1 MGEGGYVRSL
11 RATRFLKLV
20 SNSKRQAAVAALG
33 LLAALLATGCGGGG
47 SGGSGEAEAVEGK
60 IQVTTTT
67 MHITDMVEAI
77 GGDEVEV
84 EGLMGPGVDPHT
96 YEASQGDTEALTEA
110 DAVFYNGLF
119 LEGQLQDLFVQTAQE
134 NPTVQVTDAVPEEEL
149 LPSGDY
155 EGQND
160 PHVWFDPELWAT
172 TVDPVV
178 EQLSELKPG
187 SRETFEENGEAYK
200 REIMQAHEYAEQRLS
215 EVPEDNRV
223 LVTSHDAFGYFGEAY
238 DFEVRGLQG
247 LSTEDEAGTGDV
259 QELADFLSE
268 EEIPAIFTESS
279 IPRRNVEAVQAAAQ
293 DQGWD
298 LKLPDKELYGDA
310 MGEPGTDEGTY
321 PGMLRAN
328 ADTIAQGL
336 TSGGE

>member
-1 MGEGGYVRSL
+1 MLRGLQRRSGGFVGRL
-11 RATRFLKLV
+11 TGVALV
-20 SNSKRQAAVAALG
+20 GVLVGAAAV
-33 LLAALLATGCGGGG
+33 GCGGGE
-47 SGGSGEAEAVEGK
+47 GSGEAGAVEGK
-60 IQVTTTT
+60 IEVTTTT
-67 MHITDMVEAI
+67 THIAQMVESI

-96 YEASQGDTEALTEA
+96 YQASQGDTEALIEA

-119 LEGQLQDLFVQTAQE
+119 LEGQMQDLFVQAAEQS
-134 NPTVQVTDAVPEEEL
+134 PTVQVTEAVPEDEL
-149 LPSGDY
+149 LASGDY

-160 PHVWFDPELWAT
+160 PHVWFAPELWVM

-178 EQLSELKPG
+178 EQLSELKP
-187 SRETFEENGEAYK
+187 SQRETFEENGEEYK
-200 REIMQAHEYAEQRLS
+200 REIMEAHEYAEEQLS
-215 EVPEDNRV
+215 EVPEGNRV
-223 LVTSHDAFGYFGEAY
+223 LVTSHDAFSYFGEAY

-259 QELADFLSE
+259 QQLADFLTE

-279 IPRRNVEAVQAAAQ
+279 IPRRNLEAVQAAAQ

-298 LKLPDKELYGDA
+298 LALPDKELYGDA
-310 MGEPGTDEGTY
+310 MGEPGTEEGTY

-328 ADTIAQGL
+328 ADTIANALAQEGN
-336 TSGGE
+336 GQ

>member
-1 MGEGGYVRSL
+1 MRGRGTVPNGSRGWTGGF
-11 RATRFLKLV
+11 AGRFAGVVLV
-20 SNSKRQAAVAALG
+20 SVLAGVA
-33 LLAALLATGCGGGG
+33 TFGCGGEGN
-47 SGGSGEAEAVEGK
+47 SGEAEAVEDT
-60 IQVTTTT
+60 IEVTATT
-67 MHITDMVEAI
+67 MHITDMVESI

-96 YEASQGDTEALTEA
+96 YQASQSDTEALIDA

-119 LEGQLQDLFVQTAQE
+119 LEGQMQDLFVQAAEQS
-134 NPTVQVTDAVPEEEL
+134 PTVQVTEAVPEDEL
-149 LPSGDY
+149 LASGDY

-160 PHVWFDPELWAT
+160 PHVWFAPELWVM

-187 SRETFEENGEAYK
+187 SREIFEENGEEYK
-200 REIMQAHEYAEQRLS
+200 REVMEAHEYAEGQLS
-215 EVPEDNRV
+215 EVPEGNRV
-223 LVTSHDAFGYFGEAY
+223 LVTSHDAFSYFGEAY

-259 QELADFLSE
+259 QQLADFLAE

-279 IPRRNVEAVQAAAQ
+279 IPRRNLEAVQAAAQ

-298 LKLPDKELYGDA
+298 LTIPEKELYGDA
-310 MGEPGTDEGTY
+310 MGEPDTEEGTY

-328 ADTIAQGL
+328 ADTIANALVPEGNGQ
-336 TSGGE
+336 E

>member
-1 MGEGGYVRSL
+1 MSRDVGSGFVRGVGL
-11 RATRFLKLV
+11 LLGF
-20 SNSKRQAAVAALG
+20 KRWAAVAVLG
-33 LLAALLATGCGGGG
+33 VFAALFAVGCGGE
-47 SGGSGEAEAVEGK
+47 GSGEAQGAEDGTVEGT
-60 IQVTTTT
+60 IQATTTTT
-67 MHITDMVEAI
+67 MIADMVRNV
-77 GGDEVEV
+77 GGDQVEV
-84 EGLMGPGVDPHT
+84 TNLMGPGVDPHT
-96 YEASQGDTEALTEA
+96 YEASQGDTEALAGA

-119 LEGQLQDLFVQTAQE
+119 LEGQMQDLLVDTAQQS
-134 NPTVQVTDAVPEEEL
+134 PTVRVTDAVPGDRL

-160 PHVWFDPELWAT
+160 PHVWFDPELWAM

-187 SRETFEENGEAYK
+187 QRETFEENGEAYK
-200 REIMQAHEYAEQRLS
+200 QEIMAAHEYAEDRLS

-223 LVTSHDAFGYFGEAY
+223 MVTSHDAFGYFGEAY

-259 QELADFLSE
+259 QQLADYLVE
-268 EEIPAIFTESS
+268 NEIPALFAESS
-279 IPRRNVEAVQAAAQ
+279 VPRRNVEAVQAAAR

-298 LKLPDKELYGDA
+298 VTVPEKELYGDA
-310 MGEPGTDEGTY
+310 MGQPGTEEGTY

-328 ADTIAQGL
+328 ADTIAGGL
-336 TSGGE
+336 TSGG